1 MQTSSKALRVML
13 FYERKKKG
21 KNDLGGAMPL
31 LQSFYNVSREQK
43 SEKNFKL
50 ALCQMEMR
58 SIFKDR

>member
-1 MQTSSKALRVML
+1 MK
-13 FYERKKKG
+13 EKKKKG

-31 LQSFYNVSREQK
+31 LQSFYNVSRGQK